1 MALGLGN
8 PDGKAEFAVFDI
20 GRSVFTSWPAIGFH
34 LQVEI

>member
-8 PDGKAEFAVFDI
+8 LDGKAEFAVFDI
-20 GRSVFTSWPAIGFH
+20 GRSVFTSWPAIRFH

>member
-20 GRSVFTSWPAIGFH
+20 GRFGVHQLACH
-34 LQVEI
+34 QVSPSG